1 MQWLR
6 KLVPNNGSR
15 HSRLKTN
22 ILTRILRHLASMMHI
37 VKTAKHFFPVSDLPF
52 VCMEN
57 CREILGCHICDK
69 RRSVSEL
76 KLKFPDVDF
85 SAIKDEED
93 MLWTPTHR
101 ETDEEMQAR
110 AKRFLVELFQKIPE
124 QRIAVVTHSVFMES
138 INAAILGVRMHP
150 ANCEVFPFVLEVI

>member
-37 VKTAKHFFPVSDLPF
+37 VKTAKHFFSRVRF
-52 VCMEN
+52 T
-57 CREILGCHICDK
+57 IQ
-69 RRSVSEL
+69 L